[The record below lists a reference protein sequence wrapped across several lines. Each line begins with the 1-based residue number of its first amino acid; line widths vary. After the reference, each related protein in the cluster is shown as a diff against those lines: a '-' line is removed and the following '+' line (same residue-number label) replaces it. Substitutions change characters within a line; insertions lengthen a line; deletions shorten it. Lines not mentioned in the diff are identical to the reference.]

1 MARRKKMT
9 KAESGAFGFLII
21 IGIVVFV
28 IVEFFKAVG
37 FVAPSVLLILG
48 VGFYLWNKSRK
59 EKEKAARVKAAYE
72 HRVAY
77 LREKY
82 KDESIVDRILN
93 ENIWQGQ
100 TAEQLRDTLGAPL
113 DTDSD
118 VLKTKVK
125 EVWKYRQ
132 FGVNRYGLR
141 VKLENDLV
149 VGWDEKA

>member
-1 MARRKKMT
+1 MARRRKMT
-9 KAESGAFGFLII
+9 KAEASGFGFLII
-21 IGIVVFV
+21 FGIIATVV
-28 IVEFFKAVG
+28 IEFFKAVG

-48 VGFYLWNKSRK
+48 FGFYLWNKSRK
-59 EKEKAARVKAAYE
+59 EKEKAARVKAAHE

-93 ENIWQGQ
+93 ENVWQGQ
-100 TAEQLRDTLGAPL
+100 TAEQLRDTLGSPL

-125 EVWKYRQ
+125 QVWKYRQ

-141 VKLENDLV
+141 VKLENDV
-149 VGWDEKA
+149 VIGWEEKA

>member
-1 MARRKKMT
+1 M
-9 KAESGAFGFLII
+9 
-21 IGIVVFV
+21 
-28 IVEFFKAVG
+28 
-37 FVAPSVLLILG
+37 PILG

-59 EKEKAARVKAAYE
+59 AKEEAARVEATHE
-72 HRVAY
+72 QRVAY
-77 LREKY
+77 LLEKY
-82 KDESIVDRILN
+82 GDESIVSSILSGD
-93 ENIWQGQ
+93 IWQGQ
-100 TAEQLRDTLGAPL
+100 TADQVRDTLGEPI

-149 VGWDEKA
+149 VGWEEKT